1 MNKKSKDSSKAK
13 KNSLPHDALIKK
25 VIENPI
31 AAKEFL
37 EEYLPE
43 SFKNVV
49 NLETI
54 KVEKESFVEK
64 HLTKQL
70 SDIVLSA
77 TTKDN
82 QQAFIYTLI
91 EAQVTPDYWIAFRLW
106 KYTLPLLERHMKNKE
121 KLPLICTL
129 VLYHGSKKYTSP
141 RNLWELFGDQ
151 GLAREILSSN
161 YPLVDLQAMND
172 DEINYSKHLSI
183 ILYLMKHIHQRD
195 TLKLIADVLKHCRE
209 AIIIDSQQDYLYTR
223 FMIWYTNSRVP
234 VDQKKELEQ
243 IVINNLPSKD
253 VNKVMKTIADS
264 YKEEWFDKG
273 LVQGIEQGR
282 EEGIEEGIQAGIEKA
297 AINMLK
303 SNLELKF
310 ISSVT
315 GLSID
320 ILQKLKASL

>member
-1 MNKKSKDSSKAK
+1 MTKKSKNSSKVK
-13 KNSLPHDALIKK
+13 KNS
-25 VIENPI
+25 
-31 AAKEFL
+31 
-37 EEYLPE
+37 LPE

-77 TTKDN
+77 VTKDN

-106 KYTLPLLERHMKNKE
+106 KYTLLLLERHMKGKD
-121 KLPLICTL
+121 KLPLVCTL

-151 GLAREILSSN
+151 DLAREILSSN
-161 YPLVDLQAMND
+161 YPLVDLQAMSD

-195 TLKLIADVLKHCRE
+195 TLGLIEDVFKHCRE

-223 FMIWYTNSRVP
+223 FMIWYTNSKIP
-234 VDQKKELEQ
+234 VGQKKELEQ
-243 IVINNLPSKD
+243 IVINNLPNKD
-253 VNKVMKTIADS
+253 VNRVMRTIADS

-273 LVQGIEQGR
+273 LVQGIEQG
-282 EEGIEEGIQAGIEKA
+282 IEEGEGKKAIEIA
-297 AINMLK
+297 NNMLK
-303 SNLELKF
+303 SNLELKL

-320 ILQKLKASL
+320 ALQKLKASL

>member
-13 KNSLPHDALIKK
+13 KNNLPHDALIKK

-43 SFKNVV
+43 SFKKVV
-49 NLETI
+49 DLETI

-64 HLTKQL
+64 HPTKRL

-77 TTKDN
+77 VTKDN

-91 EAQVTPDYWIAFRLW
+91 EAQVPDYWIALRLW
-106 KYTLPLLERHMKNKE
+106 KYTLLLLERHMKGKN
-121 KLPLICTL
+121 KLPLVCPF

-151 GLAREILSSN
+151 DLAKEILSSN
-161 YPLVDLQAMND
+161 YPLVDLQAMSD

-195 TLKLIADVLKHCRE
+195 TLKLIEDVFKNCRE

-223 FMIWYTNSRVP
+223 FMIWYTNSKIP
-234 VDQKKELEQ
+234 VGQKKELEQ
-243 IVINNLPSKD
+243 IVINNLPNKD
-253 VNKVMKTIADS
+253 VNRVMRTIADS

-273 LVQGIEQGR
+273 LVQGIE
-282 EEGIEEGIQAGIEKA
+282 EGIQAGVEKT

-303 SNLELKF
+303 SNLELKL

-320 ILQKLKASL
+320 ALQKLKASL

>member
-1 MNKKSKDSSKAK
+1 MNKKSKDSSKSK

-91 EAQVTPDYWIAFRLW
+91 EAQVTPDYWIAFRL
-106 KYTLPLLERHMKNKE
+106 
-121 KLPLICTL
+121 
-129 VLYHGSKKYTSP
+129 
-141 RNLWELFGDQ
+141 
-151 GLAREILSSN
+151 
-161 YPLVDLQAMND
+161 
-172 DEINYSKHLSI
+172 
-183 ILYLMKHIHQRD
+183 
-195 TLKLIADVLKHCRE
+195 
-209 AIIIDSQQDYLYTR
+209 
-223 FMIWYTNSRVP
+223 
-234 VDQKKELEQ
+234 
-243 IVINNLPSKD
+243 
-253 VNKVMKTIADS
+253 
-264 YKEEWFDKG
+264 
-273 LVQGIEQGR
+273 
-282 EEGIEEGIQAGIEKA
+282 
-297 AINMLK
+297 
-303 SNLELKF
+303 
-310 ISSVT
+310 
-315 GLSID
+315 
-320 ILQKLKASL
+320 